1 MSAYQRGELS
11 IEAYLVRI
19 LAGVV
24 RQAGG
29 ELRVKGEAVDTVGE
43 PTALLKEWDQK
54 TQEIVLRTGVGSF
67 TEVFKVIPERQ
78 PTREILAIPKPV
90 RETPRTPTSFDPLEK
105 LFKDGGENGDSEF
118 LPKTSTLDEE
128 RAVKL
133 ERDQRIRRAAA
144 LIREELDR
152 KKRERSPQG
161 STT

>member
-29 ELRVKGEAVDTVGE
+29 ELRVKGEAVDMVGE
-43 PTALLKEWDQK
+43 PTALLKEWDAK

-78 PTREILAIPKPV
+78 PTREVLAIPKHL
-90 RETPRTPTSFDPLEK
+90 REAPRTPATFDPLEK
-105 LFKDGGENGDSEF
+105 LFKDGGENGEGEF
-118 LPKTSTLDEE
+118 LPKASTLDDEH
-128 RAVKL
+128 AVKL
-133 ERDQRIRRAAA
+133 ERDQRIKRAAA
-144 LIREELDR
+144 LIRGELERR
-152 KKRERSPQG
+152 KHERPG
-161 STT
+161 GANNG